1 MAAMVAVVAL
11 LLVMCRRSVQRR
23 PGVRADLPVDQQMM
37 PCLEPAHREIGSVV
51 EQPICSDVQAPLHVG
66 HPLALDA
73 QPQDAV
79 RVPPMVAVVALLRVM
94 RG

>member
-1 MAAMVAVVAL
+1 MMAVMTL
-11 LLVMCRRSVQRR
+11 LRVMLRRHPVQRR
-23 PGVRADLPVDQQMM
+23 PGVRADLPVDQQVM
-37 PCLEPAHREIGSVV
+37 PCLEPADCEVGSVV
-51 EQPICSDVQAPLHVG
+51 EQPIGSDVQTPLHLG

-79 RVPPMVAVVALLRVM
+79 GAPAMVAVVALGRVM